1 MLHKCSTNCIW
12 KGLRPVNDLQGYCR
26 CCHLIGHIRF
36 LLFFHCKYISI
47 WHRVEILT
55 LICQKIKMSRDLD
68 HTHLGGQ
75 FVVTGLLRDDGK
87 TPVPRSVNTGP
98 HSCIWGPP
106 TLAPAMGGVKNC
118 LKSPAPAL
126 MHAERR
132 QGQWRMTAATR
143 NADLCDPTCSTD
155 HCTHSLTRCF
165 RSSRAAMHF
174 VHLLV

>member
-68 HTHLGGQ
+68 HTHLGGGAVCRHRTTQ
-75 FVVTGLLRDDGK
+75 RRWKDPR
-87 TPVPRSVNTGP
+87 TPVGKHGASQLYLGASNSSAGNGWSQKLFKISSAGIDARWETTRPMTNDCRNPQCWPVWPNLFHWP
-98 HSCIWGPP
+98 LHSQSYS
-106 TLAPAMGGVKNC
+106 M
-118 LKSPAPAL
+118 
-126 MHAERR
+126 
-132 QGQWRMTAATR
+132 
-143 NADLCDPTCSTD
+143 
-155 HCTHSLTRCF
+155 F
-165 RSSRAAMHF
+165 
-174 VHLLV
+174 